1 MSNAAFLLIVVVI
14 SVVGSLYLWLRSRKP
29 TSFMSSI
36 EEFQREMG
44 ALARDPNREPPR
56 VRRPTKLKPIVP
68 SRSGGNLADKLRTAR
83 LLRGD
88 DEVSFRGGSAYQL
101 ERQIDIDREH

>member
-1 MSNAAFLLIVVVI
+1 MSNAGFLLIVVVI
-14 SVVGSLYLWLRSRKP
+14 SVVGSLYLWLRTRKP

-44 ALARDPNREPPR
+44 ALARDPNRETPR

-68 SRSGGNLADKLRTAR
+68 SRTNGNLADKLRAAR
-83 LLRGD
+83 RLRGEED
-88 DEVSFRGGSAYQL
+88 TTFRGGSAYQL
-101 ERQIDIDREH
+101 ERQIDTDWED